1 MFCQLGRW
9 SFFFTLSSKI
19 RVKQR
24 RPSVLSHQPPLPH
37 WQKALI
43 SLEAL
48 LKESTPPR
56 EVPSEEKFPENGEQ
70 ALNRLLRGN
79 DRFAKGEL
87 LEYFAYQ
94 GKLVSP
100 AQRLHLI
107 KEQKPFATVFTCS
120 DSRCPAELIFNTG
133 LGELFVVRIAGNV
146 CDDFALASLEYGVK
160 ILKTPLLVV
169 LGHQNCG
176 AVKEALSFDP
186 NAPQDTSSASY
197 IPKLVSSLLP
207 PVQTAKSEYHHLP
220 FDELWFHAVKKNV
233 LASCQDIVHRSTII
247 RELVHSKQL
256 TLQPCVYLMSTGKVE
271 LLHVN

>member
-133 LGELFVVRIAGNV
+133 LGELFVYITKK
-146 CDDFALASLEYGVK
+146 K
-160 ILKTPLLVV
+160 INYQSAKI
-169 LGHQNCG
+169 
-176 AVKEALSFDP
+176 
-186 NAPQDTSSASY
+186 DT
-197 IPKLVSSLLP
+197 L
-207 PVQTAKSEYHHLP
+207 
-220 FDELWFHAVKKNV
+220 
-233 LASCQDIVHRSTII
+233 R
-247 RELVHSKQL
+247 KQ
-256 TLQPCVYLMSTGKVE
+256 
-271 LLHVN
+271 